1 MLGSLLNILK
11 MNENLYYDI
20 KWIGLSVRN
29 EQYPCPYASA
39 FAQRYVMAWHALIY
53 HDPGCPGWWEGVPA
67 YTCVWPTVPCPD
79 FGSLSHRPLSLL
91 RDPGLAE

>member
-1 MLGSLLNILK
+1 

-53 HDPGCPGWWEGVPA
+53 HDPGCPGWWEGGPGVDMCMA
-67 YTCVWPTVPCPD
+67 ICPQPRLWID
-79 FGSLSHRPLSLL
+79 VSLTIVSAS
-91 RDPGLAE
+91 